1 MFRLLKYA
9 LLLVFFSLLGCV
21 KKSQPTAFEELLQEG
36 HEVFYSDTL
45 RFDQKEFVVAALKLQ
60 NEDSL
65 MQVSD
70 EGILRP
76 LLILEKQSSGSFD
89 IALRNDKVILCA
101 SCGGAFGNP
110 LEGIEI
116 NEKELLIYHHAGSR
130 YRWTRHLSFKFMEDP
145 NGWFLTSDKGFSF
158 DSFDP
163 EGDMKEV
170 IYTQIEPENMVS
182 FESFDV
188 YSGFDN

>member
-1 MFRLLKYA
+1 MSKLLKYA
-9 LLLVFFSLLGCV
+9 SILVFFSLISCA
-21 KKSQPTAFEELLQEG
+21 KESQPTAFERLLQEG

-65 MQVSD
+65 MEVSND
-70 EGILRP
+70 DILRP

-89 IALRNDKVILCA
+89 IVLRNDKAILCA
-101 SCGGAFGNP
+101 NCGGAFGNP

-130 YRWTRHLSFKFMEDP
+130 YRWTRHLSFKFMEDQ

-163 EGDMKEV
+163 EGEMKEV
-170 IYTQIEPENMVS
+170 VYTQIDLENMVS
-182 FESFDV
+182 FEAFDV